1 MNDDGD
7 EKSNVG
13 TMGDN
18 IVIILY
24 GGRRQLDLL
33 WWSFVMCTNI
43 ESLCCIRRTNSI
55 VGRLYIN
62 EKKARKKNLR

>member
-33 WWSFVMCTNI
+33 W
-43 ESLCCIRRTNSI
+43 
-55 VGRLYIN
+55 
-62 EKKARKKNLR
+62 

>member
-1 MNDDGD
+1 MKEIKRLQASSYQKKMNDDGD

-24 GGRRQLDLL
+24 GDR
-33 WWSFVMCTNI
+33 
-43 ESLCCIRRTNSI
+43 
-55 VGRLYIN
+55 
-62 EKKARKKNLR
+62 